1 MGENIARETTDKGL
15 IFKTYKQLMQLNKK
29 KSNKTI
35 GHKGSPQKWVEDLK
49 RQFSKKEKQMV
60 NKHMKRCSKLLT
72 IREMQIKATMRYH
85 LTPIK
90 MAIIK
95 KSTNSKF
102 WRGCGE
108 KGMLLYCWWECK
120 LIQPLWKM
128 ESRFLKEL
136 WIKPPYDPAV
146 PLLGTYPE
154 ETKMQKD
161 TCIPLFI
168 AALFT
173 IARTCKQPRY
183 SLTDEWIKKLCHI
196 YTMEYYNRVLFSH
209 KNNEI
214 LPFAATCVDLENI
227 MLWSKS
233 DRKRQILYDITYV

>member
-15 IFKTYKQLMQLNKK
+15 ISKIHKQLIQLNTRKTNNPIKK
-29 KSNKTI
+29 WEK
-35 GHKGSPQKWVEDLK
+35 DLN
-49 RQFSKKEKQMV
+49 RHFSKEDIQMA

-102 WRGCGE
+102 WIGCGE

-136 WIKPPYDPAV
+136 
-146 PLLGTYPE
+146 
-154 ETKMQKD
+154 
-161 TCIPLFI
+161 
-168 AALFT
+168 
-173 IARTCKQPRY
+173 
-183 SLTDEWIKKLCHI
+183 
-196 YTMEYYNRVLFSH
+196 
-209 KNNEI
+209 
-214 LPFAATCVDLENI
+214 
-227 MLWSKS
+227 
-233 DRKRQILYDITYV
+233 